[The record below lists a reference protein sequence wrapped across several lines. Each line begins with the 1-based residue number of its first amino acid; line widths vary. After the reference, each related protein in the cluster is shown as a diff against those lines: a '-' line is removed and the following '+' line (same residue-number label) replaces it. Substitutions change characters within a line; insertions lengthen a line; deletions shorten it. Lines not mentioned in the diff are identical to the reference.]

1 MNEAKKRKFNIID
14 IIVLLILLA
23 AVVFFAIKVL
33 KPDAAQGVVDSI
45 APEKKMGTAYF
56 TVEVDGM
63 RKEMYES
70 VASQLPE
77 QMLANGKLTDGVI
90 LSASCE
96 ECEVACVEAANPIN
110 AAVTSYVIPP
120 EDAEFVNAFFVC
132 QAPID
137 LVNYNH
143 YSVSQDIRIGR
154 QYYLKTPMTELTG
167 TVIELTVDGEV
178 EG

>member
-1 MNEAKKRKFNIID
+1 MNEAKKRKFNIVD

-33 KPDAAQGVVDSI
+33 KPEAAQGVVDAV
-45 APEKKMGTAYF
+45 APEKKLGTAYF
-56 TVEVDGM
+56 TLEVDGM
-63 RKEMYES
+63 RKEMYDA
-70 VASQLPE
+70 VAAQLPQ
-77 QMLANGKLTDGVI
+77 QMLANGKLTDGIIHSVT
-90 LSASCE
+90 CE
-96 ECEVACVEAANPIN
+96 PCEVAYVEAANPIN
-110 AAVTSYVIPP
+110 AALTTYVIPG
-120 EDAEFVNAFFVC
+120 EDVEFVNAFFVC

>member
-1 MNEAKKRKFNIID
+1 MNEPKKRKFNIID
-14 IIVLLILLA
+14 IIVLAILLV

-63 RKEMYES
+63 RKEMYDS
-70 VASQLPE
+70 IAAQLPE
-77 QMLANGKLTDGVI
+77 QMLGGGKLTDGIIHSVT
-90 LSASCE
+90 CE
-96 ECEVACVEAANPIN
+96 ACEVACVEAANPIN
-110 AAVTSYVIPP
+110 AAVISYVIPP
-120 EDAEFVNAFFVC
+120 EDVEFVNAFFVC

-154 QYYLKTPMTELTG
+154 QYYLKTPMLELTG
-167 TVIELTVDGEV
+167 TVIELTVEGEV
-178 EG
+178 VG

>member
-1 MNEAKKRKFNIID
+1 MNEPKKRKFNIID
-14 IIVLLILLA
+14 VIVLAILLV

-33 KPDAAQGVVDSI
+33 KPDAAQGVVDAV
-45 APEKKMGTAYF
+45 APEKRTGTAYF

-63 RKEMYES
+63 RKEMYDS
-70 VASQLPE
+70 LTSQLPQ

-90 LSASCE
+90 RSATCE
-96 ECEVACVEAANPIN
+96 ECTVTIVEAANPIN

-143 YSVSQDIRIGR
+143 WSISQDIRIGR
-154 QYYLKTPMTELTG
+154 QYYLKTPMMELTG
-167 TVIELTVDGEV
+167 TVIELSVDGEV
-178 EG
+178 EE